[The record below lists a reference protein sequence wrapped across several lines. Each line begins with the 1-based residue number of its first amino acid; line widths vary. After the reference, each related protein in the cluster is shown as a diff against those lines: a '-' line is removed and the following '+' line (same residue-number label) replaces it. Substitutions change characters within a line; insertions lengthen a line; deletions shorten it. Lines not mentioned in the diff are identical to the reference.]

1 VEKFLLVIQICS
13 AIHGNC
19 LPEQRVNVYDS
30 WYDCAAFGT
39 QETTKLMELIGEDL
53 INNNKIYITFSCR
66 PQNEV

>member
-1 VEKFLLVIQICS
+1 MVKFLLVIQICS

-19 LPEQRVNVYDS
+19 LPEQRVNVFDS

>member
-1 VEKFLLVIQICS
+1 MAKFLLVIQICS

-19 LPEQRVNVYDS
+19 LPEQRVNVFDS

-53 INNNKIYITFSCR
+53 INRNKIYITFSCR

>member
-1 VEKFLLVIQICS
+1 MIKFLLVIQICS

-19 LPEQRVNVYDS
+19 LPEQRVNVFDS

-66 PQNEV
+66 PQNEI

>member
-19 LPEQRVNVYDS
+19 LPEQRVNVFDS

>member
-1 VEKFLLVIQICS
+1 MIETVVALLICS

-19 LPEQRVNVYDS
+19 LPEQSVDVYDS
-30 WYDCAAFGT
+30 WYNCAASGT
-39 QETTKLMELIGEDL
+39 NETTELMKLIGEDL

>member
-1 VEKFLLVIQICS
+1 MAKFLLVIQICS

>member
-1 VEKFLLVIQICS
+1 MVKFLLVIQICS

-19 LPEQRVNVYDS
+19 LPEQRVNVFDS

-53 INNNKIYITFSCR
+53 INRNKIYITFSCR